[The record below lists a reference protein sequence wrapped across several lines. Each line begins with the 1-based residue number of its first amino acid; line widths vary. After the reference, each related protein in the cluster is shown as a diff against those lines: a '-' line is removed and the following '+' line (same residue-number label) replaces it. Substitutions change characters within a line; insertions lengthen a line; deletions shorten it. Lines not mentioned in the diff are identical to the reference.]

1 MSDTPLTWC
10 ISTHNNLDYLKLAV
24 SSIERN
30 GHYKDAPIIIHAE
43 NCTDGTDEWLATQN
57 RVTALIDHHDG
68 PSKGIGGGANEAI
81 SNVKTPMFSLIH
93 SDMVI
98 SRHYDAPLVEEIE
111 ANPYSPVVA
120 GAWRLEP
127 NIWNQPDRMGT
138 TMAPPDVLNGFGM
151 YHHDF
156 DVTGFENWAD
166 EFVKQP
172 TIRFRKVEG
181 VSYVM
186 KKLVWDYVGGNCVWS
201 RPSSWDDQDL
211 TARWDCEEYGFVI
224 TSKAVVWH
232 FGSRGSIFMGQSDKL
247 EGRSQRQI
255 ECEQRNVRKWLE
267 IWGEPAKYDEV
278 GCIIVSDAMR
288 AKYKQNKKLYLEG
301 KL

>member
-1 MSDTPLTWC
+1 MSTLLSWC

-24 SSIERN
+24 ASIERN
-30 GHYKDAPIIIHAE
+30 GFYKDAPIIVHAE

-57 RVTALIDHHDG
+57 RVTALIDHHNND
-68 PSKGIGGGANEAI
+68 PKGIGGGANEAI
-81 SNVKTPMFSLIH
+81 SHVKTPLFSLIH

-98 SRHYDAPLVEEIE
+98 SKHYDGPLVEEIN
-111 ANPYSPVVA
+111 ANSLVPLVA

-127 NIWNQPDRMGT
+127 NVWKQPDRLGT
-138 TMAPPDVLNGFGM
+138 TMAPPNTTEGFGL

-156 DVTGFENWAD
+156 DMVSFENWAD

-186 KKLVWDYVGGNCVWS
+186 RKDAWDYVGGNCMWS
-201 RPSSWDDQDL
+201 RPSSFDDHDL
-211 TARWDCEEYGFVI
+211 SARWQCEGYEFVV

-232 FGSRGSIFMGQSDKL
+232 FGSRGSIFMGQSNQL
-247 EGRSQRQI
+247 TGRSQRQI
-255 ECEQRNVRKWLE
+255 ECEERNIRRWLD
-267 IWGEPAKYDEV
+267 IWGELPQYDDV
-278 GCIIVSDAMR
+278 GFITVSDNMR
-288 AKYKQNKKLYLEG
+288 ERYKQNRQLYLQG